1 MFLLFLTWKHDDCF
15 IPQLG
20 QHLQSSKTPDLKP
33 EDKDERTSTGLRW
46 FSEVYYDLGLDVRKP
61 VFGSL

>member
-1 MFLLFLTWKHDDCF
+1 MLLLFLTWKHDDCF

-33 EDKDERTSTGLRW
+33 KDEWTEYHETIELLFYNFKNVIDFFLS
-46 FSEVYYDLGLDVRKP
+46 SAIN
-61 VFGSL
+61 

>member
-1 MFLLFLTWKHDDCF
+1 MLLLFLTWKHDDCF

-33 EDKDERTSTGLRW
+33 EDEDDE
-46 FSEVYYDLGLDVRKP
+46 D
-61 VFGSL
+61 